1 MDIQIFVAFWK
12 KKSAVVL
19 DCINFLG
26 YFLNPNMVSR
36 EVVWCT
42 SRLLGK
48 SQEAVELHLEV
59 YILSLSNST
68 PSTFFHSM
76 NYTNSW
82 WSPESLKI
90 AMAMGVFSVVQTMRQ
105 CILHKRSFGQNRE
118 TFVRE
123 KISSRR
129 RSNSHKWEVWE
140 LQQQRDRESQK
151 DFFKNVLLFDIYL
164 SKVNGDSVI
173 EKIDHHITIFT
184 KIIPTYI

>member
-1 MDIQIFVAFWK
+1 M
-12 KKSAVVL
+12 
-19 DCINFLG
+19 
-26 YFLNPNMVSR
+26 
-36 EVVWCT
+36 
-42 SRLLGK
+42 
-48 SQEAVELHLEV
+48 ELHLEV
-59 YILSLSNST
+59 CILSLSNST

-164 SKVNGDSVI
+164 SK
-173 EKIDHHITIFT
+173 KTDHHITILT
-184 KIIPTYI
+184 NIIPTYI

>member
-140 LQQQRDRESQK
+140 LQQQRERERERESQK

-164 SKVNGDSVI
+164 SK
-173 EKIDHHITIFT
+173 KTDHHITILT
-184 KIIPTYI
+184 NIIPTYI

>member
-68 PSTFFHSM
+68 PTYST
-76 NYTNSW
+76 
-82 WSPESLKI
+82 
-90 AMAMGVFSVVQTMRQ
+90 MARSSIQWIIQTVDEV
-105 CILHKRSFGQNRE
+105 LNR
-118 TFVRE
+118 
-123 KISSRR
+123 
-129 RSNSHKWEVWE
+129 
-140 LQQQRDRESQK
+140 
-151 DFFKNVLLFDIYL
+151 
-164 SKVNGDSVI
+164 
-173 EKIDHHITIFT
+173 
-184 KIIPTYI
+184 